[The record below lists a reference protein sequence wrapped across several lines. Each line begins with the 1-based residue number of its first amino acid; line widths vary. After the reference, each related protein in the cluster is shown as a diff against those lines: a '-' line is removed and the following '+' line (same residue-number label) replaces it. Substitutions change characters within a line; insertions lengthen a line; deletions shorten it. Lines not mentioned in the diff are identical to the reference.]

1 MYILSYFSF
10 MKYIILLL
18 SILASMVALKAQ
30 KQVLLLSSDGKAPVV
45 NALIT
50 KSEDGSFLGF
60 SDKNGCFQTGQGT
73 KKITISH
80 PSYRSLDVTL
90 PQDTVYLD
98 FAPIQLQEVE
108 VLEKGPR
115 YYRLRSAVR
124 VYQYIDSIPIN
135 FVDGVVDFYVD
146 TKRGKLDY
154 KALRLDVYTD
164 DDAIKHS
171 SLQKGIVDMSNN
183 SLVNWLY
190 NEHISSNG
198 ELQATDTCVFDTK
211 SGAKVGYW
219 NKYPNGVLNISLNL
233 VNPNE
238 EQERTSFGRTTIIHK
253 KVLEQSFPQGTSP
266 KDIKPYDFQLYRL
279 SIELSTK
286 PKKKMELVF
295 TTKIHE
301 IYVLERKG
309 ISEAEYKTIRLDN
322 NWGSLTSSIKQED
335 GQYMNLPL
343 PQIPQNIEKKL
354 NKQLRLLPYK

>member
-1 MYILSYFSF
+1 

-18 SILASMVALKAQ
+18 SILASMVALRAQ

-50 KSEDGSFLGF
+50 KSEDSSFLGF

-124 VYQYIDSIPIN
+124 VYQYLDSIPIN

-198 ELQATDTCVFDTK
+198 ELQATDTCVFDIK